1 MVKPGYWCKKNTR
14 RSMGQNR
21 QILLYTDI
29 LIKVYRGNRFHKT
42 ILDQQVNN
50 LATSSVT
57 YIELL
62 SGLKTRNSI
71 IDLNKQMKACKLIH
85 ISETKSIK
93 SLGIVVKYT
102 SPNSIKIADSL
113 IGASAIVNSLRLF
126 TDNKKNY
133 DFIKERR
140 FYR

>member
-1 MVKPGYWCKKNTR
+1 
-14 RSMGQNR
+14 MGQNR
-21 QILLYTDI
+21 QILIDTDI

-113 IGASAIVNSLRLF
+113 IGASEIVNNLRLF